1 MENIAVKVP
10 NKKDEKVNQLDTLT
24 AQAVENPEILATMSE
39 MDTRHVMARLLQV
52 GQIAYR
58 AWLAKSDNEQLVKRL
73 LRERRRSRQVR
84 PKKEM
89 RR

>member
-39 MDTRHVMARLLQV
+39 MDTRHVMARLLEV
-52 GQIAYR
+52 AGIAYR
-58 AWLAKSDNEQLVKRL
+58 SWLAKSDNEQLVKRL
-73 LRERRRSRQVR
+73 LRERRRSQQVR
-84 PKKEM
+84 SKKEM
-89 RR
+89 RG